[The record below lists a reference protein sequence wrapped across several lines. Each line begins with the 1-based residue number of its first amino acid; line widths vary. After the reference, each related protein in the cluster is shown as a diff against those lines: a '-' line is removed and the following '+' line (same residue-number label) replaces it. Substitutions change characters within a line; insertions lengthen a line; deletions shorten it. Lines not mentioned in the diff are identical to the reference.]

1 MKRSWVGDYISNGWI
16 RKCEWRL
23 HACSVSRLGNIPAAT
38 WPKPTHHQIKC
49 IRFFLFFV
57 HRLKII
63 SFPFLC
69 VVFCMYNSTM
79 YIVHLHSNW
88 SLQLNDLQFIFS
100 QYERRQISSYLFQ
113 RSVSGSVTIG
123 QSGCMTVWPLL
134 CSCVNQGFDLSYL
147 PPILPNWRNC
157 YCKLPFRKLMG
168 TAS

>member
-38 WPKPTHHQIKC
+38 RPKPTHHQIKC
-49 IRFFLFFV
+49 IRFFYSLCIDWKSFHFLFCV
-57 HRLKII
+57 
-63 SFPFLC
+63 LC
-69 VVFCMYNSTM
+69 FACTIVQCILCM
-79 YIVHLHSNW
+79 YIVIDPCNW
-88 SLQLNDLQFIFS
+88 IIYSLFFPNTREDRSQVICPGGQCPDLLQ
-100 QYERRQISSYLFQ
+100 
-113 RSVSGSVTIG
+113 SVNRA
-123 QSGCMTVWPLL
+123 VWPLL

>member
-1 MKRSWVGDYISNGWI
+1 MPVQCPDWEIYLLLHDQNPPIIRSNV
-16 RKCEWRL
+16 
-23 HACSVSRLGNIPAAT
+23 LG
-38 WPKPTHHQIKC
+38 
-49 IRFFLFFV
+49 FLFFV
-57 HRLKII
+57 HQLKII

-79 YIVHLHSNW
+79 YIVHVHSNW
-88 SLQLNDLQFIFS
+88 SLQLNNYSLFFPNTREDRSQVICPGGQCPDLLQ
-100 QYERRQISSYLFQ
+100 
-113 RSVSGSVTIG
+113 SVNRA
-123 QSGCMTVWPLL
+123 VWPLL

>member
-1 MKRSWVGDYISNGWI
+1 MNEGCMPVQCPDWEIYLLLHDQNPPIIRSNV
-16 RKCEWRL
+16 
-23 HACSVSRLGNIPAAT
+23 LG
-38 WPKPTHHQIKC
+38 
-49 IRFFLFFV
+49 FLFFV

-79 YIVHLHSNW
+79 YIVHVHSNW
-88 SLQLNDLQFIFS
+88 SLQLNNSQFIFS
-100 QYERRQISSYLFQ
+100 QYERRQISSYLSR

-134 CSCVNQGFDLSYL
+134 CSCVNQDFDLSYL